1 MNAMSNVNQSQPIMK
16 FYYRLVI
23 VVTLSFL
30 FAACARPSSSPTA
43 GLRTIE
49 VATPGREIP
58 ISVTIWYPTSE
69 GGSDSEVGGNK
80 VFKGVPVNQDAGIA
94 EGEFPIVLLSHGG
107 LRAAPNLSGWIASYL
122 AMRGFIVAEPHPP
135 QLGPEEA
142 QAAVAEVWLRPSD
155 LSATLQALES
165 DPVLNAHI
173 QKDRVGVL
181 GFLLGG
187 TSALTLAGAEID
199 PESYAKMCDG
209 QTALGM
215 DCFWFS
221 ENGVDLHKAD
231 IKGLEQSNYNSKIK
245 VAIAIDPELSTI
257 FTQASLRNISIPV
270 AIINLGKPETLLPG
284 LNASTLE
291 GLIPEVKYE
300 TVPDATQYSSFSECT
315 SKGAI
320 ILQSEGDNEAI
331 CTEGGE
337 RSRAEIHRQ
346 LAEMIET
353 TLVQNLSNN

>member
-1 MNAMSNVNQSQPIMK
+1 MK
-16 FYYRLVI
+16 VYYRLVM
-23 VVTLSFL
+23 VVILSFL

-49 VATPGREIP
+49 IATPERETP
-58 ISVTIWYPTSE
+58 ISVSLWYPTSE
-69 GGSDSEVGGNK
+69 GGFHDEVGGNN
-80 VFKGVPVNQDAGIA
+80 VFKGVPVNQDAVMA

-122 AMRGFIVAEPHPP
+122 ATHGFIVAEPHPP
-135 QLGPEEA
+135 QLGLDDA
-142 QAAVAEVWLRPSD
+142 QAAIAEAWLRPSD
-155 LSATLQALES
+155 LSATLQAIEN
-165 DPVLNAHI
+165 DPVLNTHLK
-173 QKDRVGVL
+173 KDKVGVL

-199 PESYAKMCDG
+199 PERYAKMCDG
-209 QTALGM
+209 KAAIGM

-221 ENGVDLHKAD
+221 ENGVDLHAAD
-231 IKGLEQSNYNSKIK
+231 IKSLEHSNYNGKIK
-245 VAIAIDPELSTI
+245 VAIAIDPELSTV
-257 FTQASLRNISIPV
+257 FTQASLRKIPIPV
-270 AIINLGKPETLLPG
+270 AIINLGKPDTILPG
-284 LNASTLE
+284 LNASSLE
-291 GLIPEVKYE
+291 GLIPNIKYE

-331 CTEGGE
+331 CADGGQ

-346 LAEMIET
+346 LAEMIES

>member
-1 MNAMSNVNQSQPIMK
+1 MK
-16 FYYRLVI
+16 CCYRLGI
-23 VVTLSFL
+23 VVILSFL
-30 FAACARPSSSPTA
+30 FVACARSTSSPTA

-49 VATPGREIP
+49 VATPGRETP
-58 ISVTIWYPTSE
+58 ISVTLWYPPGE
-69 GGSDSEVGGNK
+69 GGSYKVVGGNK
-80 VFKGVPVNQDAGIA
+80 VFEGVPVNQDAGIA

-122 AMRGFIVAEPHPP
+122 AMRGFIVAEPRPP
-135 QLGPEEA
+135 QLGPDEA
-142 QAAVAEVWLRPSD
+142 QAAIAEAWLRPAD
-155 LSATLQALES
+155 LSATLQAIES
-165 DPVLNAHI
+165 DPVLKAHVK
-173 QKDRVGVL
+173 KDRVGVV

-199 PESYAKMCDG
+199 PERYTKICEGEA
-209 QTALGM
+209 AIGM

-221 ENGVDLHKAD
+221 KNGVDLHEVD
-231 IKGLEQSNYNSKIK
+231 IKSLERSNYSSKIK
-245 VAIAIDPELSTI
+245 VAIAVDPELSTV
-257 FTQASLRNISIPV
+257 FTETSLRNISIPV
-270 AIINLGKPETLLPG
+270 AIINLGKPETILPG
-284 LNASTLE
+284 LNASSLE
-291 GLIPEVKYE
+291 GLIPEVTYE
-300 TVPDATQYSSFSECT
+300 TVPDATQYSAFSECT

-346 LAEMIET
+346 LAEIIEA